1 MSTCFVSTIPR
12 VQWSCKP
19 RGPNLALC
27 LDVPMLKN
35 NIDYLSWLVVWNHG
49 ILWFSIQLEISEHPN
64 WRFVHD
70 FSELNH
76 QPVSQ
81 LQKKTAWSSESHLYG
96 WWNHLWAATWLTWRK
111 MKHDNPKKTAQNQSG
126 TKVFGKITPQA
137 VRWQKLNPPARPKS
151 AKLHGCRASCH
162 GTGVAV
168 RNCHSISDLPSKCP
182 QVLIRVCL
190 KVGKPVIYWL
200 K

>member
-1 MSTCFVSTIPR
+1 MCR
-12 VQWSCKP
+12 CWKKH
-19 RGPNLALC
+19 R
-27 LDVPMLKN
+27 
-35 NIDYLSWLVVWNHG
+35 LSILVGGLEPWNFMIFHSVG
-49 ILWFSIQLEISEHPN
+49 NF
-64 WRFVHD
+64 RK
-70 FSELNH
+70 
-76 QPVSQ
+76 SQ
-81 LQKKTAWSSESHLYG
+81 LTIRPWFFRAQPPTSITTVKKTAWSSESHLYG

-126 TKVFGKITPQA
+126 TKGFGKITPQA
-137 VRWQKLNPPARPKS
+137 VRWQKLNPHARPKS

-182 QVLIRVCL
+182 QVLIWVCL
-190 KVGKPVIYWL
+190 KVGKPVISWL

>member
-1 MSTCFVSTIPR
+1 MEFYDFPFSWKFQKIPTDDSSMIFQSSTTN
-12 VQWSCKP
+12 QYHNCK
-19 RGPNLALC
+19 
-27 LDVPMLKN
+27 
-35 NIDYLSWLVVWNHG
+35 
-49 ILWFSIQLEISEHPN
+49 
-64 WRFVHD
+64 
-70 FSELNH
+70 
-76 QPVSQ
+76 
-81 LQKKTAWSSESHLYG
+81 KKTAWSSESHLYG

-182 QVLIRVCL
+182 QVLIWVCL
-190 KVGKPVIYWL
+190 KVGKPVISWL